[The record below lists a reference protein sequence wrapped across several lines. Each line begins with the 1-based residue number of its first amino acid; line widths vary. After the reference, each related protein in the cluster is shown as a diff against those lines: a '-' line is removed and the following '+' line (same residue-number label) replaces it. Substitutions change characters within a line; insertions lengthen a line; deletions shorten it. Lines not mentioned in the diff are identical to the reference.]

1 MAQQSPISWKDRL
14 LYSRVDPRSQ
24 ERKHLLGVVNNLVLH
39 LHPATVPAQA
49 LRITYTW
56 GLGGFSAVLALL
68 LGMTGLLLMFRY
80 DARIDYAY
88 ISIQQLETQVIF
100 GSLVRGLHHW
110 SANLLV
116 ITAFLHLLR
125 VFLTGGYKDGRTMNW
140 LIGVGLLLL
149 VLASNFTGYL
159 LPWDQLAYWAITVSA
174 SLLAYIPLI
183 GNAIS
188 HFVLAGP
195 EVGQGALSNF
205 YALHVVVLP
214 AILMSLMAYHFW
226 KIRKNGG
233 LSQPV
238 NEQGRSER
246 LTTLP
251 HLVRIE
257 AAAML
262 ALIAALMLFSML
274 RPAPTGPIA
283 NPLESPNPAKAAWYF
298 LGLQEMLL
306 HMHPLAAIS
315 LVALALLALFAIPY
329 LDNHSADIGIYFRS
343 GLGRWSA
350 FIGFVLALD
359 LVPTLVVLD
368 EYWWD
373 LPGWLPGWPAWITNG
388 LVPFLFVLLVTALL
402 YAGLRRLSLQGR
414 RANHSEA
421 LLGVVIFFLT
431 SLIVLTLI
439 GNLFRGENMA
449 LLLPFLQ

>member
-1 MAQQSPISWKDRL
+1 MAQQSPISWKERL

-24 ERKHLLGVVNNLVLH
+24 ERKHLLGVVNNVVLH
-39 LHPATVPAQA
+39 LHPATVPAQV

-56 GLGGFSAVLALL
+56 GLGGISAVLALL

-80 DARIDYAY
+80 DARVDYAY

-100 GSLVRGLHHW
+100 GSLVRGMHHW

-116 ITAFLHLLR
+116 ITSFLHLLR

-174 SLLAYIPLI
+174 SLLAYIPLL
-183 GNAIS
+183 GVEIS
-188 HFVLAGP
+188 HFILAGP

-214 AILMSLMAYHFW
+214 AVMMSLMAYHFW

-233 LSQPV
+233 LSQPQS
-238 NEQGRSER
+238 EQGRSER

-283 NPLESPNPAKAAWYF
+283 NPLELPNPAKAAWYF
-298 LGLQEMLL
+298 LGLQELLL

-315 LVALALLALFAIPY
+315 LVALALLAVFAIPY
-329 LDNHSADIGIYFRS
+329 LDRRTADIGVYFRS
-343 GLGRWSA
+343 SLGRKA
-350 FIGFVLALD
+350 ALIGFILGLD
-359 LVPTLVVLD
+359 LVPLLILAD
-368 EYWWD
+368 EFWWD
-373 LPGWLPGWPAWITNG
+373 LPGWLPDWPSWITNG
-388 LVPFLFVLLVTALL
+388 LVPFMFIFLVTALL
-402 YAGLRRLSLQGR
+402 YASLRKLSFQGQQ
-414 RANHSEA
+414 ANHSEA

-431 SLIVLTLI
+431 SFIVLTVI

-449 LLLPFLQ
+449 LWLPFL

>member
-1 MAQQSPISWKDRL
+1 
-14 LYSRVDPRSQ
+14 
-24 ERKHLLGVVNNLVLH
+24 
-39 LHPATVPAQA
+39 
-49 LRITYTW
+49 
-56 GLGGFSAVLALL
+56 
-68 LGMTGLLLMFRY
+68 
-80 DARIDYAY
+80 
-88 ISIQQLETQVIF
+88 
-100 GSLVRGLHHW
+100 
-110 SANLLV
+110 LV
-116 ITAFLHLLR
+116 ITSFLHLLR

-174 SLLAYIPLI
+174 SLLAYIPAV
-183 GNAIS
+183 GSAIS

-205 YALHVVVLP
+205 YALHVVVLS
-214 AILMSLMAYHFW
+214 AIMMSLMGYHFW

-274 RPAPTGPIA
+274 KPAPTGPIA

-315 LVALALLALFAIPY
+315 LVALALLAMFAIPY
-329 LDNHSADIGIYFRS
+329 LDTHSGDIGVYFRS
-343 GLGRWSA
+343 VLGRWSA

-373 LPGWLPGWPAWITNG
+373 LPGWLPGWPVWVTNG
-388 LVPFLFVLLVTALL
+388 IVPILFVFLVTAIL
-402 YAGLRRLSLQGR
+402 YAGLRRLSLQGM

-421 LLGVVIFFLT
+421 LLGVVAFFLT
-431 SLIVLTLI
+431 SLIVLTII